1 MLLTNSLILILIIVV
16 TIRNYNI
23 LCFVIKSLFMCLIDP
38 IKLLKHPK
46 SQHIYQKMSK
56 VLHTTTIRN
65 EETFLSNILAIL
77 KHSSKI
83 VADLEDTTCTVGNVI
98 STFKY

>member
-1 MLLTNSLILILIIVV
+1 
-16 TIRNYNI
+16 
-23 LCFVIKSLFMCLIDP
+23 MCLIDP

-46 SQHIYQKMSK
+46 SQPHLAHKHIYQKMSK